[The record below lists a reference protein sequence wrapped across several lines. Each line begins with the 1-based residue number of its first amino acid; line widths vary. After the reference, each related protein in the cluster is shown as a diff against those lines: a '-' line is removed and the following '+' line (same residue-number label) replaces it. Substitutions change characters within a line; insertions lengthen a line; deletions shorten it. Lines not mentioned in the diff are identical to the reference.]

1 MKKPVL
7 ALALSAA
14 MTLSSAGT
22 SHATV
27 AVAPTS
33 SGGGDDAVAIVVI
46 LGILGMAIWGGSGS
60 RARTKERVTTTPK
73 GPSNGTWK
81 F

>member
-1 MKKPVL
+1 MKKALYAGVLSVVL
-7 ALALSAA
+7 AATGVSEVQAGGTAA
-14 MTLSSAGT
+14 
-22 SHATV
+22 
-27 AVAPTS
+27 P

-46 LGILGMAIWGGSGS
+46 LGILGMAIWGGTGS
-60 RARTKERVTTTPK
+60 RSRTKERVTTTPK